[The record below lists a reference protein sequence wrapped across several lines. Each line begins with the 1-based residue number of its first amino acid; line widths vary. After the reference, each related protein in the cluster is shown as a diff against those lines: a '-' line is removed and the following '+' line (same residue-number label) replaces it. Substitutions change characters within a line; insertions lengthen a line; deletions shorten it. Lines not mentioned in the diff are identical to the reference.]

1 VVEVTEAAITTRT
14 GSVAVVPRGY
24 RVGRWRVLDEIASGG
39 WSSVYAGVIADG
51 EEAGGIPA
59 GVALKFLPTGTV
71 SPRMHRHLADM
82 VARESRAG
90 SRLVHDR
97 IIRTF
102 EVLIVDDPQRPAL
115 DGAAVLVMERAA
127 TSLAGLLRQRAGPV
141 PGAPTLIAQICD
153 GLAHMHANGWVHGD
167 LKPGNVLV
175 MSDGTVRLA
184 DFGLATEVDGTHGY
198 LPPVGSTDYMP
209 PERWSEPL
217 TERGTAVRTTGDI
230 WAFGVIAYQLL
241 TGRLPFAGGSARIR
255 AVTAADFANGRPG
268 LLHLEA
274 VPPGW
279 RDLIRDC
286 LAPSHE
292 ARRPHSA
299 AELCRRIAS
308 PAFAAGPTRRS
319 SGLAVRIGSVAA
331 ATTAVLVAAVGAYV
345 GEHGRPAPAR
355 PGPVPQPVDAA
366 AGAGFT
372 VLTAAMDGGIELN
385 AYAISGPAGSPRA
398 RRTATGAWPTP
409 RFDTTRFALADLNA
423 DGRDDLV
430 YAVRAPGGGAVHA
443 ILSEGTGYRPPVT
456 LGHAAFDAS
465 QARLFTGDVNGDGQ
479 HDIVILTP
487 HAGSG
492 TNVVTLPTQRTA
504 GRVTLA
510 PDTYRGSADV
520 PFATTSFA
528 VLDVSGDGKA
538 DIVFASP
545 RTAGG
550 TTFGAWLSAGG
561 YHSTVTLATSA
572 VNPTMSGLF
581 GADAAGDGRPDL
593 IAVVA
598 GSNGGTAVV
607 VYTTG
612 GTATAPTLTWAVTA
626 DSPTTTNFAT
636 EFAVTDVDHDGR
648 ADVVFASVG
657 SGGITFGEL
666 RCATGY
672 REPTPI
678 VGGPAPLTT
687 VHLLSGR

>member
-1 VVEVTEAAITTRT
+1 MTEAAITTRT

-51 EEAGGIPA
+51 EESGGIPA

-90 SRLVHDR
+90 SRLAHDR

-127 TSLAGLLRQRAGPV
+127 TSLAGLLQQRAGPV

-217 TERGTAVRTTGDI
+217 TQRGTAVRTTGDI

-241 TGRLPFAGGSARIR
+241 TGRLPFAGGSARMR
-255 AVTAADFANGRPG
+255 AVTAADFANG
-268 LLHLEA
+268 
-274 VPPGW
+274 
-279 RDLIRDC
+279 
-286 LAPSHE
+286 S
-292 ARRPHSA
+292 
-299 AELCRRIAS
+299 
-308 PAFAAGPTRRS
+308 
-319 SGLAVRIGSVAA
+319 
-331 ATTAVLVAAVGAYV
+331 

-372 VLTAAMDGGIELN
+372 VLTAGTDGGVELN

-398 RRTATGAWPTP
+398 RRP
-409 RFDTTRFALADLNA
+409 
-423 DGRDDLV
+423 
-430 YAVRAPGGGAVHA
+430 
-443 ILSEGTGYRPPVT
+443 
-456 LGHAAFDAS
+456 
-465 QARLFTGDVNGDGQ
+465 
-479 HDIVILTP
+479 
-487 HAGSG
+487 
-492 TNVVTLPTQRTA
+492 A
-504 GRVTLA
+504 GRT
-510 PDTYRGSADV
+510 R
-520 PFATTSFA
+520 
-528 VLDVSGDGKA
+528 
-538 DIVFASP
+538 
-545 RTAGG
+545 
-550 TTFGAWLSAGG
+550 
-561 YHSTVTLATSA
+561 
-572 VNPTMSGLF
+572 
-581 GADAAGDGRPDL
+581 
-593 IAVVA
+593 
-598 GSNGGTAVV
+598 
-607 VYTTG
+607 
-612 GTATAPTLTWAVTA
+612 
-626 DSPTTTNFAT
+626 
-636 EFAVTDVDHDGR
+636 R
-648 ADVVFASVG
+648 ADV
-657 SGGITFGEL
+657 
-666 RCATGY
+666 
-672 REPTPI
+672 
-678 VGGPAPLTT
+678 APLDIEQDDCPS
-687 VHLLSGR
+687 LPELSDS